1 MSTFRDGGMD
11 RSSSREDKVSF
22 ITSFAVLFLFWILV
36 SSKAD
41 LQHMIVGIGAAL
53 AVSHLSYD
61 LMAKDT
67 LRPPRLRTLQP
78 ILFFIATL
86 LLEIIKANIE
96 VAKIVLDPKL
106 PIEPSIVK
114 FKTKLKG
121 DTAKVS
127 LANSITLTPGTIT
140 MDIIGDTFY
149 VHTLTREAAEDV
161 TNWPIEDLLKEVED
175 AF

>member
-1 MSTFRDGGMD
+1 M
-11 RSSSREDKVSF
+11 
-22 ITSFAVLFLFWILV
+22 
-36 SSKAD
+36 
-41 LQHMIVGIGAAL
+41 
-53 AVSHLSYD
+53 
-61 LMAKDT
+61 
-67 LRPPRLRTLQP
+67 
-78 ILFFIATL
+78 
-86 LLEIIKANIE
+86 EIIKANID
-96 VAKIVLDPKL
+96 VARIVLHPRL

-114 FKTKLKG
+114 FKTTLKG

-149 VHTLTREAAEDV
+149 VHALTREAAEDV

>member
-1 MSTFRDGGMD
+1 MD
-11 RSSSREDKVSF
+11 RSSALEDKFSF
-22 ITSFAVLFLFWILV
+22 ITSFALLFSFWILV
-36 SSKAD
+36 SSAVD
-41 LQHMIVGIGAAL
+41 LQHILVGIGAAL
-53 AVSHLSYD
+53 VVSHLSYD

-67 LRPPRLRTLQP
+67 LSPPHPRALLP
-78 ILFFIATL
+78 ILLFIPTL

-96 VAKIVLDPKL
+96 VAIIVLHPKL
-106 PIEPSIVK
+106 PIEPSFVK
-114 FKTKLKG
+114 FKSKLKG

-149 VHTLTREAAEDV
+149 VHALTRAAAEDV
-161 TNWPIEDLLKEVED
+161 ANWPIEDLLKEVED

>member
-1 MSTFRDGGMD
+1 MD
-11 RSSSREDKVSF
+11 RTSAREDKVSF
-22 ITSFAVLFLFWILV
+22 ITSFALLFLFWVLV
-36 SSKAD
+36 SSAVD
-41 LQHMIVGIGAAL
+41 LQHILVGIGAAL

-61 LMAKDT
+61 LMAKDP
-67 LRPPRLRTLQP
+67 LRSPHPRALLP
-78 ILFFIATL
+78 ILLFIPTL
-86 LLEIIKANIE
+86 ILEIIKANID
-96 VAKIVLDPKL
+96 VARIVLHPRL

-114 FKTKLKG
+114 FKTTLKG

-149 VHTLTREAAEDV
+149 VHALTREAAEDV